1 MSPNAEMTSRV
12 RRNNEVSG
20 DRSGTIHQSTKATP
34 AAVRHLVTVPQV
46 SETPE
51 GNTVLVLLYQLWA
64 LASIKMVKSVL
75 RFNSSSI
82 YEVVRRNIMIT
93 TVSHDMIGL
102 DMLHF
107 VRGFSLQFTL
117 TFLFSLFWLLCAF
130 L

>member
-1 MSPNAEMTSRV
+1 MTSRV

-20 DRSGTIHQSTKATP
+20 DRSGTIHQSTKATS

-46 SETPE
+46 SERPE

-64 LASIKMVKSVL
+64 LTSSKMVKSVL

-82 YEVVRRNIMIT
+82 YEVVRRNVMIT
-93 TVSHDMIGL
+93 TVSHVMIGL

-107 VRGFSLQFTL
+107 VRGFSLQFTM
-117 TFLFSLFWLLCAF
+117 TFLCSLFSAF
-130 L
+130 MCISVEL